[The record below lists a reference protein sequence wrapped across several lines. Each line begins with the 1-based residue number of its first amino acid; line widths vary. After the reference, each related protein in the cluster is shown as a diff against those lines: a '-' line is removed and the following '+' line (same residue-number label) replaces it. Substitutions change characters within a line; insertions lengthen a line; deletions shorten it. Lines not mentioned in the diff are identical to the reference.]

1 MAVKF
6 HKVVEEVNALN
17 LEDKLYLKDLV
28 DKIIID
34 EKREKIKRHADD
46 SLKEYEEGKIKFGTI
61 KDLRKEIYG
70 S

>member
-34 EKREKIKRHADD
+34 EKREKIKRHADE

>member
-34 EKREKIKRHADD
+34 EKREKIKRHADE

-61 KDLRKEIYG
+61 KDLRKEIHG